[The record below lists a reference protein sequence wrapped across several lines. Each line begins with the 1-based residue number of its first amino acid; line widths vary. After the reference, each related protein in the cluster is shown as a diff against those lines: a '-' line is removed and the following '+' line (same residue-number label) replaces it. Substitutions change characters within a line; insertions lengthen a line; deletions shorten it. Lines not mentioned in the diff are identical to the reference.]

1 MELPVWG
8 VVAAVVCATLGPACW
23 ISLAMVGAF
32 QAAGLADMQNEAGSV
47 AENTDR
53 ITSMLPLKKMI

>member
-1 MELPVWG
+1 M
-8 VVAAVVCATLGPACW
+8 VAAVVCATLGPACW